1 MSTLQSV
8 IFNTVEAGQV
18 EAFWNDE
25 HFHSN
30 DTPEGWHVYCVRGG
44 EDGWE
49 PCSIENQTVV
59 VNHTADITTH
69 RSLDHEI
76 ESNGGHLTIK
86 DWWFTGETTTI
97 HNI

>member
-25 HFHSN
+25 HFHPN

-49 PCSIENQTVV
+49 PCSI
-59 VNHTADITTH
+59 
-69 RSLDHEI
+69 
-76 ESNGGHLTIK
+76 
-86 DWWFTGETTTI
+86 
-97 HNI
+97 